1 VIPLA
6 LSSWTW
12 VVVAA
17 FGLLT
22 VGVLIRATL
31 SLIGHVKGLTRAM
44 SQTSQ
49 TLNEAL
55 EEMRTELDRATED
68 LAEIRRR
75 RGDSTPI

>member
-1 VIPLA
+1 VVFLA

-12 VVVAA
+12 AVVAA

-31 SLIGHVKGLTRAM
+31 SLIGHIKGLTRAM
-44 SQTSQ
+44 SKTSSD
-49 TLNEAL
+49 LNQAL
-55 EEMRTELDRATED
+55 EEMRTELDKATED

-75 RGDSTPI
+75 RGETDPV